1 MSKLAL
7 LLHLA
12 LLQSAAPLDPSV
24 AVKALRRRAATCA
37 LAAPLFAPL
46 FAPLA
51 AAAVP
56 PTAAAVPPTV
66 VASPA
71 RAASPMS
78 AQAALYRE
86 AMAGD
91 AAARVAANEAVY
103 EQAWGTIST
112 MAYDPTGGLR
122 FDGRARAAEWVAR
135 KRAAFARP
143 ATFETPAGTRVA
155 VNELLEAIDDRWA
168 ALEPAP
174 AERVARPRSPLDDV
188 AVARAADAGGGLEV
202 VAVRPGSA
210 AERADLRVGDVVRSV
225 AGRSAARG
233 PAVSRAAPL
242 RDALGGAA
250 PPAPAAL
257 VVDRGGARL
266 RLSLDAA
273 APAPDVS
280 TVDLGDARY
289 LRVASF
295 DRDTPRK
302 IAALL
307 LEREPKARLVLDLRN
322 NPGGTLQYAMQSA
335 ALFFDEA
342 YASPP
347 PASARA
353 KPFQAPRGGAAD
365 VGRTPLCFTVNSRG
379 EYTDH
384 DVDEYRTDP
393 RYPRAGG
400 ETSPRAKRDVVLLVN
415 RGTASAAEAFA
426 AALRDNGA
434 ATVLGERTFGKSL
447 VQHAFPLPDGGALRL
462 TVAELLSPRQQ
473 HLPPTTL
480 ADLRDPAARRGGLAP
495 DALCDAAPLR
505 PPREDA
511 CTARALGDGI

>member
-174 AERVARPRSPLDDV
+174 AERVARPR
-188 AVARAADAGGGLEV
+188 
-202 VAVRPGSA
+202 
-210 AERADLRVGDVVRSV
+210 
-225 AGRSAARG
+225 
-233 PAVSRAAPL
+233 
-242 RDALGGAA
+242 
-250 PPAPAAL
+250 
-257 VVDRGGARL
+257 
-266 RLSLDAA
+266 
-273 APAPDVS
+273 
-280 TVDLGDARY
+280 
-289 LRVASF
+289 
-295 DRDTPRK
+295 
-302 IAALL
+302 
-307 LEREPKARLVLDLRN
+307 
-322 NPGGTLQYAMQSA
+322 
-335 ALFFDEA
+335 
-342 YASPP
+342 
-347 PASARA
+347 
-353 KPFQAPRGGAAD
+353 
-365 VGRTPLCFTVNSRG
+365 
-379 EYTDH
+379 
-384 DVDEYRTDP
+384 
-393 RYPRAGG
+393 
-400 ETSPRAKRDVVLLVN
+400 
-415 RGTASAAEAFA
+415 
-426 AALRDNGA
+426 
-434 ATVLGERTFGKSL
+434 
-447 VQHAFPLPDGGALRL
+447 
-462 TVAELLSPRQQ
+462 
-473 HLPPTTL
+473 
-480 ADLRDPAARRGGLAP
+480 
-495 DALCDAAPLR
+495 
-505 PPREDA
+505 
-511 CTARALGDGI
+511 